1 MTQVP
6 RDNPMPDFSPQLRDD
21 VERAIEA
28 YLSQGPGAAGAQM
41 RETGEHVC
49 AEAKAIDLPAEKMI
63 VLMHRIL
70 EQVPRTSGDVL
81 RRQAAYETLITAC
94 IKSYFGAH

>member
-6 RDNPMPDFSPQLRDD
+6 RDNPMPEFSPQLRVD
-21 VERAIEA
+21 VERAIAA
-28 YLSQGPGAAGAQM
+28 YLDLGPGEAEAHM
-41 RETGEHVC
+41 RTTGEHVC
-49 AEAKAIDLPAEKMI
+49 AEAKAVHLPVEKMI
-63 VLMHRIL
+63 VAMHRIL
-70 EQVPRTSGDVL
+70 DQVPRTSGDVL